1 VLEFLGRKDFQVK
14 VRGFRIELAEVEA
27 ALLSFEGVREA
38 VALAREEVSG
48 DKRLVGYVTADA
60 SLDTAALRTHLQQRL
75 PEYMVPSALVRL
87 DTFPLTANAKVD
99 RKALPAPDARAE
111 LRPYVAPRNE
121 LEQQVA
127 DLWAEVL
134 RVDRVGIHDNFFELG
149 GHSLL
154 ATQLVA
160 RVRSTFDVELPL
172 RKLFEQPTVEGMT
185 LLLLSALAEGM
196 GADELEDMVDAL
208 G

>member
-1 VLEFLGRKDFQVK
+1 V
-14 VRGFRIELAEVEA
+14 
-27 ALLSFEGVREA
+27 ALLAFSGVREA
-38 VALAREEVSG
+38 VALAREDVPG
-48 DKRLVGYVTADA
+48 DKRLVGYVAADA
-60 SLDTAALRTHLQQRL
+60 SLDMAALRTHLQQRL
-75 PEYMVPSALVRL
+75 PEYMVPSALLRL
-87 DTFPLTANAKVD
+87 DAFPLTSNAKVD
-99 RKALPAPDARAE
+99 RKSLPAPDARAE
-111 LRPYVAPRNE
+111 LRPYVAPRDE
-121 LEQQVA
+121 LEQQIA